1 MFCSAFS
8 SRPALIAAFLCASA
22 LLTPMTP
29 AVAAKAT
36 TGNAAA
42 PSAAGHPTAQPH
54 PAAPSGSPSAPS
66 SASTCAKPPAPQCMD
81 DGATFAAPDTMTGC
95 QSEVKDYVDRT
106 MSYLKC
112 LNDENIAAGRDLTR
126 NVERFNCRLSGRK
139 GCP

>member
-1 MFCSAFS
+1 MFCSAFG
-8 SRPALIAAFLCASA
+8 SRPALIAAFLCAMA
-22 LLTPMTP
+22 ILAPMTP
-29 AVAAKAT
+29 ATAAKAT
-36 TGNAAA
+36 TGNAAG
-42 PSAAGHPTAQPH
+42 SSGAGHPTAQQH
-54 PAAPSGSPSAPS
+54 PASSPPLPASS
-66 SASTCAKPPAPQCMD
+66 SASTCAKPPAPPCMD
-81 DGATFAAPDTMTGC
+81 DGATFAAPGAMTGC

>member
-1 MFCSAFS
+1 MLFRSAFS
-8 SRPALIAAFLCASA
+8 PRPALIAAFLCATA
-22 LLTPMTP
+22 LLAPMTP
-29 AVAAKAT
+29 AAAAKAT

-42 PSAAGHPTAQPH
+42 PTAQQH
-54 PAAPSGSPSAPS
+54 PAAAPVPPPV
-66 SASTCAKPPAPQCMD
+66 STCAKPTAPQCMD
-81 DGATFAAPDTMTGC
+81 DGVTFAAPDKMTGC